1 MAAVFTVLAGLFH
14 HQCCMEFAAG
24 QRRQSGR
31 SFHAALMVQQACQ
44 HRSYISQCMG
54 RLGSAYSMKRFDA
67 ASPHQGFKTSLLFAL
82 KSLAA
87 VLKIFNFIFS
97 ATGRS
102 KSKNYFI
109 SEGHFNL
116 LYHWTPTSF
125 WRHSHFKKFVPKT
138 TFLSYRIILKYEH
151 KVF

>member
-24 QRRQSGR
+24 QHRQSGR

-87 VLKIFNFIFS
+87 VLITIMSRRNVPGKENTILPHSITKIHLVNHLE
-97 ATGRS
+97 T
-102 KSKNYFI
+102 
-109 SEGHFNL
+109 
-116 LYHWTPTSF
+116 
-125 WRHSHFKKFVPKT
+125 
-138 TFLSYRIILKYEH
+138 
-151 KVF
+151 

>member
-24 QRRQSGR
+24 QHRQSGR

-87 VLKIFNFIFS
+87 VLITI
-97 ATGRS
+97 
-102 KSKNYFI
+102 
-109 SEGHFNL
+109 
-116 LYHWTPTSF
+116 
-125 WRHSHFKKFVPKT
+125 KT
-138 TFLSYRIILKYEH
+138 FRFFGNMSIH
-151 KVF
+151 M

>member
-24 QRRQSGR
+24 QHRQSGR

-87 VLKIFNFIFS
+87 VLITIVIFS
-97 ATGRS
+97 NCQLKFFSIVPYATV
-102 KSKNYFI
+102 I
-109 SEGHFNL
+109 
-116 LYHWTPTSF
+116 TSDQ
-125 WRHSHFKKFVPKT
+125 HPA
-138 TFLSYRIILKYEH
+138 ILRCYNNI
-151 KVF
+151 